1 MLDAVELPHGS
12 PTDAPPRWRVALDA
26 RRQRDNGVAR
36 VTRLLAIALQKLPI
50 EVVLLGPADE
60 LNHQFPDT
68 EHVPYDAPLLSQRD
82 FGHLDEILTAHRIDL
97 FVAPQFYNS
106 PNTTCPQIRLLHDT
120 FPIDHHASRPSLA
133 DVEKMFGKSNVQT
146 LRRSLLEE
154 PSGSDDD
161 VTERMYRAFYDAS
174 VQKASVL
181 FTVSEQSKDSLL
193 EFYPEVAE
201 KLYVLPLFP
210 DPALTGGPHGP
221 ASRRPVD
228 ALHVSKF
235 EPRKNQL
242 ALIDA
247 WAAVWQGHAT
257 FRAVIVGAPSDLYPD
272 YASQLYDRVK
282 AGTRDGWLVHESKI
296 DDTRLS
302 ELYRSTKAVCVPSSA
317 EGYGLPALEAIAN
330 GCVVIALPGTAVE
343 EVVGSVARY
352 VDGSVASIASGVQSV
367 VRAPH
372 LDDLSRASAN
382 RAAGYV
388 AERTAHALYDAIR
401 RALDPS

>member
-1 MLDAVELPHGS
+1 
-12 PTDAPPRWRVALDA
+12 
-26 RRQRDNGVAR
+26 
-36 VTRLLAIALQKLPI
+36 
-50 EVVLLGPADE
+50 
-60 LNHQFPDT
+60 
-68 EHVPYDAPLLSQRD
+68 
-82 FGHLDEILTAHRIDL
+82 
-97 FVAPQFYNS
+97 
-106 PNTTCPQIRLLHDT
+106 
-120 FPIDHHASRPSLA
+120 
-133 DVEKMFGKSNVQT
+133 
-146 LRRSLLEE
+146 
-154 PSGSDDD
+154 
-161 VTERMYRAFYDAS
+161 

-367 VRAPH
+367 VRAPY